1 MIRRQLAQPH
11 AFALNSYVPQIRSLP
26 FVFAMPR
33 TPALRRFASLALVPL
48 ACAAVAACDAHGV
61 RAGAVQ
67 PGIAQGFRAPPA
79 AARPPA
85 NAGRFRVAYQPVRDS
100 VFAEWQDDF
109 RQDHFLEDIAD
120 WMNDWV
126 RLPQDV
132 TLTFA
137 QCGESNSFYEP
148 KNRTVTVCFELVDEL
163 DHMFADDR
171 DRDQSVNDALLFTTL
186 HEVGHALVNVLDLP
200 ITGREE
206 DAVDQL
212 ASLILVDEAEDGD
225 EAAVNGVR
233 GLPDDDQ
240 LDDLAFADEHA
251 LNGQRFYNVLCLVY
265 GQDPEAYAEWTKDGT
280 LPAERAERCPE
291 EYAQTR
297 ASWQKL
303 LQPYLRG

>member
-1 MIRRQLAQPH
+1 MLRIP
-11 AFALNSYVPQIRSLP
+11 N
-26 FVFAMPR
+26 
-33 TPALRRFASLALVPL
+33 LRRLTALALVPL
-48 ACAAVAACDAHGV
+48 ACAAVAACEARGV
-61 RAGAVQ
+61 REGAAQ
-67 PGIAQGFRAPPA
+67 PPGVPTQFRPERAPGA
-79 AARPPA
+79 QRAY
-85 NAGRFRVAYQPVRDS
+85 AGRFRVAYWPMDDTL
-100 VFAEWQDDF
+100 FARWQDDF
-109 RQDHFLEDIAD
+109 RQAHFLEDVAG

-148 KNRTVTVCFELVDEL
+148 RDRTVTVCFELVDEL
-163 DHMFADDR
+163 DQMFADDR
-171 DRDQSVNDALLFTTL
+171 DRDQAVNDALLFTTL

-200 ITGREE
+200 VTGREE

-212 ASLILVDEAEDGD
+212 ASLILVDGAEDGD

-265 GQDPEAYAEWTKDGT
+265 GQDPDAYADWTHDGT
-280 LPAERAERCPE
+280 LPPERAERCPE
-291 EYAQTR
+291 EYEQTR

-303 LQPYLRG
+303 LGPYLRG